1 MRLPDAGRSQLGN
14 QVRARTVYV
23 EWSHRMTDEDLTIIE
38 DAGRRC
44 AVCHTGRRW
53 RDFEVVRPENGEPV
67 VMCAACKARY
77 GEKPP
82 AVVAEPQPEPT
93 PAAAEPEPEQKKPP
107 RRSRPR
113 QSEDRLKRAL
123 RELPPGEHSTGRIA
137 KAAGLNHA
145 KVLSRLHALQ
155 EAGEVRQIGKHWSAD
170 RPSTDLEAAFDRLQA
185 RTGNLRIVRETRP
198 SSSSEEEKASSSS
211 SAR

>member
-1 MRLPDAGRSQLGN
+1 
-14 QVRARTVYV
+14 
-23 EWSHRMTDEDLTIIE
+23 MTDEDLTIIE
-38 DAGRRC
+38 NAGRRC
-44 AVCHTGRRW
+44 AVCYTGRRW
-53 RDFEVVRPENGEPV
+53 RDFEVVRPDGHEPV

-82 AVVAEPQPEPT
+82 VVEAQPVAEPK
-93 PAAAEPEPEQKKPP
+93 PAAQAAPEEPQKKPA
-107 RRSRPR
+107 RRARPAR

-185 RTGNLRIVRETRP
+185 RTGNLRIVRETR
-198 SSSSEEEKASSSS
+198 SSSSSQEEEKASSSS
-211 SAR
+211 SAH